1 MKQRSVFLLLT
12 GLLAALLAAAS
23 VAAAQPTNTSPEK
36 SAASKTAPKTSA
48 GKPAPKTPKSAPPH
62 AAPAPAV
69 DSLTLT
75 KEERA
80 QHAALAKAE
89 DTAKAAV
96 EKVRVAEAGLKS
108 LEAELK
114 PIIDQHEKLSQENVK
129 TIKELTTILDG
140 LWPVYVRRLV
150 ASGRGLP
157 SWDKADRE
165 FIWLSETYKATREK
179 LDKAQQQQRELEK
192 GLARKQEAVAKLKKQ
207 LVSVNKDKDALLA
220 RRLTLMRSLSE
231 ARKQKKDEE
240 TEVKQIIGVVQDLN
254 YKLPHTLDAHK
265 EEAFGRAKGAL
276 PWPLKGRVVQRFNP
290 NAAVP
295 GRGLGLA
302 CEPGAKA
309 RAVHRG
315 KVVHDDVLRGFGRV
329 IILMHDDA
337 YYTLYAF
344 LQNSA
349 VSSGQEVE
357 KGQVLGDAGYYPKA
371 NGDGLYFE
379 LRFRQKPINPEAW
392 LAAQP

>member
-1 MKQRSVFLLLT
+1 MILI
-12 GLLAALLAAAS
+12 GLLAALLAASNA
-23 VAAAQPTNTSPEK
+23 VAAPPTSKAPDKTATSNKPTKPAQK
-36 SAASKTAPKTSA
+36 KTAP
-48 GKPAPKTPKSAPPH
+48 H
-62 AAPAPAV
+62 APATASPNP
-69 DSLTLT
+69 LTLT

-80 QHAALAKAE
+80 QHASLAKAE
-89 DTAKAAV
+89 DAANAAV
-96 EKVRVAEAGLKS
+96 EKVRAAEASLRG

-114 PIIDQHEKLSQENVK
+114 PIIDQHEKLSQENEK
-129 TIKELTTILDG
+129 TLKELSAILDG
-140 LWPVYVRRLV
+140 LWPIYLRRQV
-150 ASGRGLP
+150 ASGRGLA

-165 FIWLSETYKATREK
+165 FVWLSETYQATREK

-192 GLARKQEAVAKLKKQ
+192 GLERKQEAVAKLKKQ
-207 LVSVNKDKDALLA
+207 LGLVNKDKDALLS
-220 RRLTLMRSLSE
+220 RRLTLLRSVGE
-231 ARKQKKDEE
+231 ARKRKKDEE
-240 TEVKQIIGVVQDLN
+240 TEVKEILGVVQDLN
-254 YKLPHTLDAHK
+254 YKLPHNLDAHK
-265 EEAFGRAKGAL
+265 EQIFSKAKGAL
-276 PWPLKGRVVQRFNP
+276 PWPLKGRVVQRFNA
-290 NAAVP
+290 NAATP

-309 RAVHRG
+309 RAVHWG

-349 VSSGQEVE
+349 VSAGQEVE
-357 KGQVLGDAGYYPKA
+357 RGQVLGDAGYYPKA

-379 LRFRQKPINPEAW
+379 LRFRQKAINPEAW